1 MSSQKPMV
9 TSKTPSG
16 SIGIALDSA
25 ATTTLEDRLM
35 EAQAAF
41 TILDETLRQD
51 EDLQDLLQIAL
62 QEQQLIEE
70 SMGLTVDVATLT
82 ENLEDIV
89 SRKNPASSI
98 GDMFSALAK
107 RVTKGKNAAR
117 PLPVPSSPKT

>member
-1 MSSQKPMV
+1 MEDESNPPPVPKAYAH
-9 TSKTPSG
+9 T
-16 SIGIALDSA
+16 LDHV
-25 ATTTLEDRLM
+25 RR
-35 EAQAAF
+35 AQ
-41 TILDETLRQD
+41 ETQEMPLN
-51 EDLQDLLQIAL
+51 EL